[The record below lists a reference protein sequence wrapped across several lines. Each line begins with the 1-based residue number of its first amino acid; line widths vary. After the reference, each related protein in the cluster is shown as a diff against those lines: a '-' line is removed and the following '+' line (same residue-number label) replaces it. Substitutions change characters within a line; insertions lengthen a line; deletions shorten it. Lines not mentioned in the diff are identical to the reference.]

1 MASRPPR
8 ENKHR
13 SPLDDL
19 SLDTKGPDTSAA
31 LKVIMTNLLSN
42 ERSKTVVR
50 PTPIRPKTGIDI
62 TNVASWKTFPC
73 TEHLTQG
80 IERVRN
86 DVPNNSLASMKVPS
100 EIPLAN
106 ILGRAD
112 TLSKQASEMR
122 KPLPKPITMYEN
134 CPVTCRNE
142 SENIFEQE
150 DEPVHCSSIVW
161 KILCC
166 VKSVAILHNK
176 VLIHPNYFHS
186 IR

>member
-122 KPLPKPITMYEN
+122 KPLPKPITMRTN
-134 CPVTCRNE
+134 L
-142 SENIFEQE
+142 F
-150 DEPVHCSSIVW
+150 IV
-161 KILCC
+161 LLSFG
-166 VKSVAILHNK
+166 KSCAA
-176 VLIHPNYFHS
+176 
-186 IR
+186 